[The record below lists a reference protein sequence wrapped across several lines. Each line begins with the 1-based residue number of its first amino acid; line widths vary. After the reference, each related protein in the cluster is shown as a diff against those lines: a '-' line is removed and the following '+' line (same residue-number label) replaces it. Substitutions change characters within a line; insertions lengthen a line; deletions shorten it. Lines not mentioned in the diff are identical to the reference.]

1 MNADELK
8 EILDQHKLWLND
20 NTKGKRANLSFADL
34 RGAYLRFSNLR
45 FSNLSGAYLRFADL
59 RFADLSGANLSGACL
74 SGANLSYAN
83 LSGADLS
90 FADLIDA
97 DLRYANLSG
106 ANLSDANLRGA
117 DLTIVTPC
125 PELVAKIAEQI
136 DAHGGSLNMRKWH
149 TCDTTHCLAGWAVT
163 LHPEGK
169 KLESEIGTS
178 AAAALIFNAACGE
191 VPDFH
196 SSDSDA
202 MEWLK
207 SKAKKGAQL

>member
-20 NTKGKRANLSFADL
+20 STKGKRANL
-34 RGAYLRFSNLR
+34 R
-45 FSNLSGAYLRFADL
+45 
-59 RFADLSGANLSGACL
+59 GANLSRADL
-74 SGANLSYAN
+74 SDVSLIGANLS
-83 LSGADLS
+83 
-90 FADLIDA
+90 F
-97 DLRYANLSG
+97 ANLSG
-106 ANLSDANLRGA
+106 ANLRGANLP
-117 DLTIVTPC
+117 TVTPC
-125 PELVAKIAEQI
+125 PNLVAKIAEQI
-136 DAHGGSLNMRKWH
+136 DAHGGSLDMRKWH